1 MEQILATVRAAEAK
15 RSPAMVLLFPH
26 SMERYGS
33 LLVNL
38 ASEACK
44 AAKVPV
50 ALHLDHEQD
59 EERVKYAAS
68 LPFDSIMVDM
78 SHHKLPDNLRITREL
93 TDYCHA
99 RGIAVEAEAGR
110 IEGGEDGLKETGSLN
125 GILTSPEIALE
136 FVSTGIDFLAPSIG
150 NIHGGNPE
158 GPFNYEYDR

>member
-1 MEQILATVRAAEAK
+1 MEQ
-15 RSPAMVLLFPH
+15 
-26 SMERYGS
+26 YGS

-38 ASEACK
+38 APEACK
-44 AAKVPV
+44 QAKVPV

-110 IEGGEDGLKETGSLN
+110 IERN
-125 GILTSPEIALE
+125 GFTERYTYHPEIALE

-150 NIHGGNPE
+150 NVHGGHLE
-158 GPFNYEYDR
+158 GPFNYEYHR